1 MQFNYIL
8 VRVPC
13 VKRSVRP
20 TRKGIRDWE
29 WGRDG
34 THCGAPGVG
43 QVSVTV
49 PGPDVAGGLTGQQ
62 VRLLVV

>member
-1 MQFNYIL
+1 MCKALSEAYKEGYSGL
-8 VRVPC
+8 
-13 VKRSVRP
+13 
-20 TRKGIRDWE
+20 WE